1 MFKDLSKFDKIC
13 LGITVVEV
21 IVIYGGI
28 TIAAIA
34 INNKAK
40 KLNLEEFATR
50 EANRI
55 KEEA

>member
-1 MFKDLSKFDKIC
+1 MFKYLSKFDKIC
-13 LGITVVEV
+13 LGITAVEV

>member
-40 KLNLEEFATR
+40 KLNLEESATR

>member
-13 LGITVVEV
+13 LGITVVEA

-28 TIAAIA
+28 TIAGIA

-40 KLNLEEFATR
+40 KLNLKESATK